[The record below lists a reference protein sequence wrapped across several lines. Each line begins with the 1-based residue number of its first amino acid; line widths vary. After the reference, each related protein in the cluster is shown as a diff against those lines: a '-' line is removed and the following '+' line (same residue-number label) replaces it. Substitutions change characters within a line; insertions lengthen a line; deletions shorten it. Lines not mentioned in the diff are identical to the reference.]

1 MDSDYG
7 RLADLPVT
15 IDSVSTERLERDT
28 SSGFTRVTTVFS
40 LSGPGPDPDPDSG
53 SESDSRDATAIGRGE
68 DVTYETAD
76 HDALADSG
84 LPALEGEYTID
95 SFSDRLEELDLFPAG
110 GPDREVFRNYRRWG
124 LESAALDLALR
135 QAGTDLAT
143 ALDRSAGPL
152 RFVASTRLGE
162 PPATDRVD
170 SLLER
175 VPDLGFKLDPTSDWD
190 ESLVADLAETGAVRI
205 LDLKGHYEG
214 TDVDAPADPELYER
228 VLEGFPD
235 AVIED
240 PALTDE
246 TRPLFSDPDVRGRVS
261 WDAPIHGVDDVEAL
275 PWEPSWLNVKP
286 SRFGSLESL
295 LETLAHCEEREI
307 RCYGGGQFELGVGRG
322 QLQLL
327 AALYYPDSPNDVAP
341 RAYNDPELA
350 DELSASPLEP
360 STEPVGFR
368 W

>member
-15 IDSVSTERLERDT
+15 IDSVSTDRLERDT
-28 SSGFTRVTTVFS
+28 TSGFTRVTTVFS
-40 LSGPGPDPDPDSG
+40 LSGPGPDG
-53 SESDSRDATAIGRGE
+53 VVTGRGE

-76 HDALADSG
+76 HDALAESESESESRSG
-84 LPALEGEYTID
+84 LSDLTGEYTID
-95 SFSDRLEELDLFPAG
+95 SFSNRLAAIDLFSAG
-110 GPDREVFRNYRRWG
+110 GPDREVFRNYRRWA

-135 QAGTDLAT
+135 QAETDLAT
-143 ALDRSAGPL
+143 TLDRSADPL
-152 RFVASTRLGE
+152 RFVASTRLGD
-162 PPATDRVD
+162 PPTTDRVD
-170 SLLER
+170 SLREQVPGLE
-175 VPDLGFKLDPTSDWD
+175 FKLDPTSDWD
-190 ESLVADLAETGAVRI
+190 DPLVDELADTGAVRI

-228 VLEGFPD
+228 VLEAFPD

-240 PALTDE
+240 PALTEE
-246 TRPLFSDPDVRGRVS
+246 TRPLFADRDPDVRGRVS
-261 WDAPIHGVDDVEAL
+261 WDAPIHGVEDVEAL
-275 PWEPSWLNVKP
+275 PWEPSWLNIKP

-295 LETLAHCEEREI
+295 LETLAYCEERGV

-327 AALYYPDSPNDVAP
+327 ASLYYPDSPNDVAP
-341 RAYNDPELA
+341 RAYNDPELV
-350 DELSASPLEP
+350 DELPASPLEP
-360 STEPVGFR
+360 AAEPVGFR